1 MSKFNFFKTTKL
13 MRSTPCSVC
22 GESLKCGAGTGS
34 CWCKSFP
41 PIMPLDFDQDCH
53 CPACLSKA
61 VDKQIDILIKEN
73 GIEQMLLLAEPY
85 RNHGEVIEYLEHVD
99 YEIKDGLYIFSKWQH
114 IKRSKCCDNGC
125 QNCPY

>member
-85 RNHGEVIEYLEHVD
+85 RNHGEVIEYLEYVD
-99 YEIKDGLYIFSKWQH
+99 YEIKDGHLNDQA
-114 IKRSKCCDNGC
+114 RAEKCLL
-125 QNCPY
+125 

>member
-1 MSKFNFFKTTKL
+1 

-22 GESLKCGAGTGS
+22 GEILKCGVGTGS

-41 PIMPLDFDQDCH
+41 PIMPLDFDQDCR
-53 CPACLSKA
+53 CPVCLSKA
-61 VDKQIDILIKEN
+61 VDRQIGILIEKN

-85 RNHGEVIEYLEHVD
+85 RKHGEPIEYLEHVD
-99 YEIKDGLYIFSKWQH
+99 YEVREGMYIFSKWQH
-114 IKRSKCCDNGC
+114 IKRGECCGSGC